1 MGKLIIIRKRDLEQ
15 LHLAESIEGASILLI
30 QDGVY
35 LVGKTKA
42 TMYVSSEDAM
52 KRGVKLDGVELVN
65 YAQIVSL
72 LLEKG
77 YTVINL

>member
-1 MGKLIIIRKRDLEQ
+1 
-15 LHLAESIEGASILLI
+15 
-30 QDGVY
+30 
-35 LVGKTKA
+35 
-42 TMYVSSEDAM
+42 M